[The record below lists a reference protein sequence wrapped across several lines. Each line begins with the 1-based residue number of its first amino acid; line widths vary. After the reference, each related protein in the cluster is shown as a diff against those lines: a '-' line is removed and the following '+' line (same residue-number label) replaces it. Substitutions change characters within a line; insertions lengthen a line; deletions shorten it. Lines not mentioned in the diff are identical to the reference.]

1 MSLPKGSIINTPFL
15 MLQAHPD
22 DFKKYK
28 TIKDDIT
35 KIFFHKKNIEII
47 QNGLIKEVYKIS
59 NGKYL
64 ICKQNEIKL
73 TIIMKGILI
82 NHDGYKGNNV
92 RDNIKELNNIVINE
106 LVPVIISEIEM
117 KDDYENKIFGETEIM
132 DHPVNVSNKGK
143 KYLRVFN

>member
-1 MSLPKGSIINTPFL
+1 MSLPKGSIINAPFL

-22 DFKKYK
+22 DFKKYE
-28 TIKDDIT
+28 IINDDIN
-35 KIFFHKKNIEII
+35 KIFLHKKNIEII
-47 QNGLIKEVYKIS
+47 QNRLIKEVYKRS
-59 NGKYL
+59 GKYK

-82 NHDGYKGNNV
+82 NHNGFKSNDI
-92 RDNIKELNNIVINE
+92 RDNIKELNDIVINE

-117 KDDYENKIFGETEIM
+117 KNDYEKVIFGETEVM